1 MTFFSGERVIVAS
14 TNYIRINSYQREVDA
29 HHADAVTVQR
39 EPCASGQGAEAVPK
53 TFWVCP
59 E

>member
-1 MTFFSGERVIVAS
+1 MAS
-14 TNYIRINSYQREVDA
+14 TDYVRINSYQREVDA
-29 HHADAVTVQR
+29 HRAEAVTVQR